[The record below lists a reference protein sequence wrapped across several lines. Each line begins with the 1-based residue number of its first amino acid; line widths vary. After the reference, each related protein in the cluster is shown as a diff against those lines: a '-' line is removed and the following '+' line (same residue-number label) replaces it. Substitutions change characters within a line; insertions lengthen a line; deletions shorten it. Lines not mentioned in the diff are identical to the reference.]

1 VTRLPPVVVV
11 LADHLQHTCKENVAG
26 KSFKNVLKSE
36 KMYIKVLKRDK
47 TNVSAKYN
55 FLHTLGYYCLC
66 FLYYD
71 FPILKY
77 SHAALPI
84 YFK

>member
-1 VTRLPPVVVV
+1 
-11 LADHLQHTCKENVAG
+11 
-26 KSFKNVLKSE
+26 
-36 KMYIKVLKRDK
+36 MYFKVLKRDK
-47 TNVSAKYN
+47 KNVSAKYN
-55 FLHTLGYYCLC
+55 FLHTLGYCLC

-71 FPILKY
+71 FPILKF

>member
-1 VTRLPPVVVV
+1 
-11 LADHLQHTCKENVAG
+11 
-26 KSFKNVLKSE
+26 
-36 KMYIKVLKRDK
+36 MYFKVLKRDK
-47 TNVSAKYN
+47 KNVSAKYN

-71 FPILKY
+71 FPILKF